1 VADVIWDLAALTAIL
16 ESPAGPVGRDLA
28 RRAVLVETAAKESM
42 GGGYPPPSQP
52 GEPPHLRSGRL
63 RASISWRLGEDAE
76 GLYADIGS
84 NVEYAYW
91 VEMGSDRMAARP
103 YLRPALPAAAG

>member
-1 VADVIWDLAALTAIL
+1 
-16 ESPAGPVGRDLA
+16 
-28 RRAVLVETAAKESM
+28 
-42 GGGYPPPSQP
+42 
-52 GEPPHLRSGRL
+52 L

-91 VEMGSDRMAARP
+91 VEMGSDRMSARP